1 MRPDVCWGDHIPRVD
16 SKKILQGDSA
26 VGGWV
31 MLEGGRIRNP
41 PTAGDFVVNA
51 TELRSV
57 GFSME
62 PLGRPLPLSE
72 VTIRRSG
79 RLAAV
84 VSVPPAPL
92 DKRYTLDVRNDS
104 EIRALCW

>member
-1 MRPDVCWGDHIPRVD
+1 MRPDVCWGDYGPTVD
-16 SKKILQGDSA
+16 SKKILEVDTA

-31 MLEGGRIRNP
+31 TLEGGRIRNP

-51 TELRSV
+51 TEPRSV

-62 PLGRPLPLSE
+62 PIGRRLPLME
-72 VTIRRSG
+72 VAIRRSG

-84 VSVPPAPL
+84 VSVPPPPL
-92 DKRYTLDVRNDS
+92 EKRYTLDARNYS